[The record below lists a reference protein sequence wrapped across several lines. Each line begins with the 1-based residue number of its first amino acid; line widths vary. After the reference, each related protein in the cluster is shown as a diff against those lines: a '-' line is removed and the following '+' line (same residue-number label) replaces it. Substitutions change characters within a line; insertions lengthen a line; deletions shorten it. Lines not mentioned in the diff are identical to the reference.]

1 MPKVYDLFAG
11 VGGFRHGVAMAR
23 PDAEFVGWCEN
34 DPYAATAYEAVWRPA
49 GERYLS
55 DVWTATRSAP
65 SADTDARIRDLVPA
79 HDLLVAGF
87 PCQPHSLMGNR
98 RGLDDARGTLFDD
111 IAAVARVME
120 PGTIIIENVR
130 ALRSVNGGQ
139 LFRQMLTVLG
149 QDLGYNVRT
158 WVLDAAHY
166 GIPQVRRRL
175 FVVASRS
182 ELPELPPPKVLPAAR
197 RWRSVHHLLEREVDA
212 RYYLSER
219 ILATILKNEHKGYK
233 RPALINRL
241 DARPL
246 CKTMHKLHRAS
257 QDNYFSDDFV
267 AGRYDEESGT
277 VSMAP
282 MALGGIRRPT
292 PREAFRIQGFP
303 EEMIERLLAAGLSDT
318 RLYMLAGNAAPPPL
332 VAAVVRHVL
341 PPEVKR
347 PTARATRRAA
357 ERVIAPPAA

>member
-1 MPKVYDLFAG
+1 MLRVYDLFSG
-11 VGGFRHGVAMAR
+11 IGGFRNGVAAAR

-34 DPYAATAYEAVWRPA
+34 DPYAASAYRAVWCPS
-49 GERYLS
+49 GEAYLP
-55 DVWTATRSAP
+55 DVWDATRPEHAASA
-65 SADTDARIRDLVPA
+65 AGLIRALIPA

-98 RGLDDARGTLFDD
+98 LGVEDSRGTLFDD
-111 IAAVARVME
+111 IAAIAAARE
-120 PGTIIIENVR
+120 PSTIIIENVR
-130 ALRSVNGGQ
+130 ALRSVNGGE
-139 LFRQMLTVLG
+139 LFRQMLRVLG
-149 QDLGYNVRT
+149 RDLGYNIRT

-175 FVVASRS
+175 FVIASRS
-182 ELPELPPPKVLPAAR
+182 ELPELPPERVEPNLR
-197 RWRSVHHLLEREVDA
+197 RWRSVHHLLERQVDK

-219 ILATILKNEHKGYK
+219 ILGTILKDEHKGYK

-267 AGRYDEESGT
+267 AGRFDDTTGT
-277 VSMAP
+277 VCLEPTA
-282 MALGGIRRPT
+282 GRGIRRPT

-303 EEMIERLLAAGLSDT
+303 EDMIERLLASGLSDT

-341 PPEVKR
+341 PAEPASLPV
-347 PTARATRRAA
+347 RATHGVR
-357 ERVIAPPAA
+357 P